1 MDVIKSTNHS
11 TILQN
16 VLVLQSYTKKLMLD
30 TREIKKGAVK
40 NEDQTATIN
49 EKRRNVN
56 SKRKAVEHQHQL
68 IISHQLT

>member
-1 MDVIKSTNHS
+1 
-11 TILQN
+11 
-16 VLVLQSYTKKLMLD
+16 MLD

-68 IISHQLT
+68 IISHQLTWEEIK